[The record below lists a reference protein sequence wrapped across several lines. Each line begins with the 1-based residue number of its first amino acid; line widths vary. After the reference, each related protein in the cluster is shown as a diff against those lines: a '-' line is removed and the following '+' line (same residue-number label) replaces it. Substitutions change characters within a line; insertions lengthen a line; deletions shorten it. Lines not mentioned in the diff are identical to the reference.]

1 MWQATTIDSLEWQNG
16 IELSK
21 QSSKLCNTLL
31 FKKALSLYNI
41 VRDLAYVI
49 TQYMKYAL
57 FNLQLVMADAEL
69 KMLPGMEKESDR
81 REGKGRRCC
90 LGEEQYLNSALTL

>member
-1 MWQATTIDSLEWQNG
+1 MI
-16 IELSK
+16 
-21 QSSKLCNTLL
+21 
-31 FKKALSLYNI
+31 LYN
-41 VRDLAYVI
+41 V
-49 TQYMKYAL
+49 YAL

-90 LGEEQYLNSALTL
+90 FGEEQYLNSALTM